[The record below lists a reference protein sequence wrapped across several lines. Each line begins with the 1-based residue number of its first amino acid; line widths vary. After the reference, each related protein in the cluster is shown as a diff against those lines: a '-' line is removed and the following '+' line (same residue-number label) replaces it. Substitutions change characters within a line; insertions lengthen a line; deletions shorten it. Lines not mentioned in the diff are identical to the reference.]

1 MSEMLLVA
9 LAMGF
14 GAFFHTTM
22 GFGSSIIAMPLLALM
37 LPVSIAAPAQTFMAV
52 WIVLFVLYMNRQEL
66 RFREALTLIIAGAV
80 GLPFGLLILH
90 WGAPAIVSTIMGLI
104 LAAYAAFALFIE
116 PRLQDQPVHA
126 NRDSELHRWGSY
138 IAGFAGGVLGAAY
151 ATNGPPVVAYGAIRR
166 WPKQQ
171 FRSILQ
177 TFFLVN
183 NVIIVGGHTAT
194 GLLNAD
200 ALRIAAYGSP
210 GVILGMLIGARV
222 DKRIDAEKFRPI
234 LLWVILALGILIVA
248 QSLTRS

>member
-1 MSEMLLVA
+1 MSDFFFIAM
-9 LAMGF
+9 AMGL

-22 GFGSSIIAMPLLALM
+22 GFGSSIVAMPLLGLLM
-37 LPVSIAAPAQTFMAV
+37 PVSIAAPAQTFMAV

-66 RFREALTLIIAGAV
+66 HVREALTLIIAGAV
-80 GLPFGLLILH
+80 GLPFGLLVLH
-90 WGAPAIVSTIMGLI
+90 WGAPAMVSTIMGLI

-116 PRLQDQPVHA
+116 PRLADRPVHA

-138 IAGFAGGVLGAAY
+138 MAGFTAGILGAAY
-151 ATNGPPVVAYGAIRR
+151 ATNGPPVVAYGAVRR

-200 ALRIAAYGSP
+200 AFRVVALGAP
-210 GVILGMLIGARV
+210 GVILGTLAGARI
-222 DKRIDAEKFRPI
+222 DKRINAEKFRPI
-234 LLWVILALGILIVA
+234 LLWVILGLGVLIVV
-248 QSLTRS
+248 QSLARS